1 MMKKSVSVSLIAA
14 GTFAA
19 VAALA
24 VGAGSATAETPAS
37 SDQPSVI
44 RDGRIGYVVTHRYWA
59 VHQTPEGKAECTRGY
74 NDGPREQFKQ
84 LFPEDGVKRKL
95 TDTQLMREARQWF
108 PDTSEEQFTFK
119 DAGGK
124 VSFGMDLDG
133 KVKDTDFVSP
143 DGAKGIDNQLFRAI
157 GCISN
162 YRAPEGTVYHFENEF
177 MRRYN
182 SNRFMIELSGVDSLV
197 NDNDVTV
204 TSYRGLD
211 PLITDA
217 TGASFIPGGTQRID
231 ARFGKEFISTFKGK
245 IVDGV
250 LTTEGSP
257 LVMPGSATFNTS
269 TLHHFKEARFQL
281 KLTPERAEGVIAG
294 YVDVEAFN
302 NHLNTS
308 WSTHHQSYGQLSA
321 PSLYRA
327 LRRLADGY
335 PDAKGQMTAIS
346 GALSVKLAQVYI
358 DHPPQQVA
366 APAAGTA
373 APTTQ
378 ASRE

>member
-1 MMKKSVSVSLIAA
+1 MTKSLYFKWVAA

-19 VAALA
+19 LGALA
-24 VGAGSATAETPAS
+24 IGAGTATAQSAGSDKPA
-37 SDQPSVI
+37 VI
-44 RDGRIGYVVTHRYWA
+44 RDGRIGYVLTHRYWA
-59 VHQTPEGKAECTRGY
+59 VHQSPEGKVECPAGY

-84 LFPEDGVKRKL
+84 LFPEDGVKRTL
-95 TDTQLMREARQWF
+95 IDTQIMREARQWF
-108 PDTSEEQFTFK
+108 PDTSKEPFNFK

-124 VSFGMDLDG
+124 VSYGMNLDG
-133 KVKDTDFVSP
+133 KVKDTDFTSP
-143 DGAKGIDNQLFRAI
+143 DGAKGVDNQLFRAI

-182 SNRFMIELSGVDSLV
+182 SNRFMVELSGVDSLV
-197 NDNDVTV
+197 NDDDVTV

-211 PLITDA
+211 ALLTDA

-231 ARFGKEFISTFKGK
+231 GRFGKEIISTFKGK

-257 LVMPGSATFNTS
+257 LVIPASATFNTS
-269 TLHHFKEARFQL
+269 TQHHFKEARFQL

-335 PDAKGQMTAIS
+335 PDPKTGQMTAIS
-346 GALSVKLAQVYI
+346 SAMSVKFVQVFI

-366 APAAGTA
+366 AGTTAPAA
-373 APTTQ
+373 TQ
-378 ASRE
+378 QSSR

>member
-1 MMKKSVSVSLIAA
+1 MMKISVSLSLIA

-24 VGAGSATAETPAS
+24 VGAGSAGAQNAATPNI
-37 SDQPSVI
+37 PSAV
-44 RDGRIGYVVTHRYWA
+44 RDGKIGYVLTHRYWA
-59 VHQTPEGKAECTRGY
+59 VYQTPEGKVECARGY

-84 LFPEDGVKRKL
+84 LFPDDGVKRTL
-95 TDTQLMREARQWF
+95 LDTQLMREARQWF
-108 PDTSEEQFTFK
+108 PDTSEEPFAFK
-119 DAGGK
+119 EAGGK

-133 KVKDTDFVSP
+133 KVKDTDFTSP
-143 DGAKGIDNQLFRAI
+143 DGAKGIDNQLYRAI

-182 SNRFMIELSGVDSLV
+182 SNRFLIELSGVDSLV
-197 NDNDVTV
+197 NDDDVTV
-204 TSYRGLD
+204 KSYRGLD
-211 PLITDA
+211 ALLTDA
-217 TGASFIPGGTQRID
+217 TGASFIAGGTQRID
-231 ARFGKEFISTFKGK
+231 GRFGKEIMSTFRGK

-250 LTTEGSP
+250 LTTDGSP
-257 LVMPGSATFNTS
+257 LVIPASATFGTS
-269 TLHHFKEARFQL
+269 TQHHFKTARFQL

-327 LRRLADGY
+327 MRRLADGY
-335 PDAKGQMTAIS
+335 PDPKTGQMTAIS
-346 GALSVKLAQVYI
+346 SAMSVKMVQVYVE
-358 DHPPQQVA
+358 HPPQQTVSA
-366 APAAGTA
+366 PGTVVPAAL
-373 APTTQ
+373 PSQ
-378 ASRE
+378 R

>member
-1 MMKKSVSVSLIAA
+1 MKSSISISLIAA

-24 VGAGSATAETPAS
+24 IGAGSATADTAAADKPN
-37 SDQPSVI
+37 VI
-44 RDGRIGYVVTHRYWA
+44 RDGRIGYVLTHRYWA
-59 VHQTPEGKAECTRGY
+59 VHQTPEGKVECTRGY

-84 LFPEDGVKRKL
+84 LFPDDGVKRTL
-95 TDTQLMREARQWF
+95 IDTQLMREARQWF
-108 PDTSEEQFTFK
+108 PNTSEEPFTFK
-119 DAGGK
+119 DAAGK

-133 KVKDTDFVSP
+133 KVKDSDFISP
-143 DGAKGIDNQLFRAI
+143 DGAKGVDNQLFRAI

-197 NDNDVTV
+197 NDDDVTV
-204 TSYRGLD
+204 NSYRGLD
-211 PLITDA
+211 ALITDA
-217 TGASFIPGGTQRID
+217 TGAAFIPGGTQRVD
-231 ARFGKEFISTFKGK
+231 ARFGKEIMSTFKGK

-257 LVMPGSATFNTS
+257 LIIPASATFGTS
-269 TLHHFKEARFQL
+269 TQHHFKQARFQL
-281 KLTPERAEGVIAG
+281 KLTAERAEGVIAG

-335 PDAKGQMTAIS
+335 PDDKGQMTAIS
-346 GALSVKLAQVYI
+346 SALSVKMVQIYVE
-358 DHPPQQVA
+358 HPPRQTVE
-366 APAAGTA
+366 APGM
-373 APTTQ
+373 APKSAQ
-378 ASRE
+378 ASQ

>member
-1 MMKKSVSVSLIAA
+1 MKDSVSSLIAA

-19 VAALA
+19 VGALA
-24 VGAGSATAETPAS
+24 TGAGYASAEEK
-37 SDQPSVI
+37 PSVI
-44 RDGRIGYVVTHRYWA
+44 QDGRIGYVLTHRYWA
-59 VHQTPEGKAECTRGY
+59 VHQTPEGKIECPRGY
-74 NDGPREQFKQ
+74 NDGPREQFAQ
-84 LFPEDGVKRKL
+84 LFPNDGSKRTL
-95 TDTQLMREARQWF
+95 VDTQIMREARQWF
-108 PDTSEEQFTFK
+108 PDVSEEGFAFK

-124 VSFGMDLDG
+124 ISFGMDLDG
-133 KVKDTDFVSP
+133 KVKDSDFTSP
-143 DGAKGIDNQLFRAI
+143 DGAKGIDNQLYRAI

-197 NDNDVTV
+197 NDDDVTV
-204 TSYRGLD
+204 QSYRGLD

-217 TGASFIPGGTQRID
+217 TGASFIPGGTQRVD
-231 ARFGKEFISTFKGK
+231 ARFGKEIQSTFKGK

-250 LTTEGSP
+250 LITEGSP
-257 LVMPGSATFNTS
+257 LIIPASATFGTS
-269 TLHHFKEARFQL
+269 TQHKFRHARFQL

-294 YVDVEAFN
+294 YVDVEHFN

-327 LRRLADGY
+327 MRRLADGY
-335 PDAKGQMTAIS
+335 PDPKTGEMTAIS
-346 GALSVKLAQVYI
+346 SAMSVKMVQVHIVRPAQQTV
-358 DHPPQQVA
+358 Q
-366 APAAGTA
+366 APATA
-373 APTTQ
+373 KTLAL
-378 ASRE
+378 ASQ

>member
-1 MMKKSVSVSLIAA
+1 MTNSASLKWVVA
-14 GTFAA
+14 GTCAA
-19 VAALA
+19 VSAL
-24 VGAGSATAETPAS
+24 VIGAGSATADTANA
-37 SDQPSVI
+37 DKPSVI

-59 VHQTPEGKAECTRGY
+59 VHQSPEGKVECPAGY

-84 LFPEDGVKRKL
+84 LFPEDGVKRTL
-95 TDTQLMREARQWF
+95 VDTQIMREARQWF
-108 PDTSEEQFTFK
+108 PDTSAEPFTFK

-124 VSFGMDLDG
+124 ISFGMNLDG
-133 KVKDTDFVSP
+133 KVKDTDFVDP
-143 DGAKGIDNQLFRAI
+143 DGAKGIDNQLYRAI

-197 NDNDVTV
+197 NDDAVTV
-204 TSYRGLD
+204 HTYRGLD
-211 PLITDA
+211 PLLTDA
-217 TGASFIPGGTQRID
+217 TGASFISGGTQRID
-231 ARFGKEFISTFKGK
+231 GRFGKEFMASFKGK

-257 LVMPGSATFNTS
+257 LVIPASATFNTS
-269 TLHHFKEARFQL
+269 TLHRFKEARFQL

-294 YVDVEAFN
+294 YVDVAAFN
-302 NHLNTS
+302 NHLNTT

-327 LRRLADGY
+327 IRRLADGY
-335 PDAKGQMTAIS
+335 PDANGQMTAIS
-346 GALSVKLAQVYI
+346 GALSVKMAQVYI
-358 DHPPQQVA
+358 ERPPQQVA
-366 APAAGTA
+366 DQSSGTSSA
-373 APTTQ
+373 STQ
-378 ASRE
+378 PSQ

>member
-1 MMKKSVSVSLIAA
+1 MKNTVSINLIAA

-24 VGAGSATAETPAS
+24 IGAGSATAE
-37 SDQPSVI
+37 DMPSVV
-44 RDGRIGYVVTHRYWA
+44 RDGRIGYVLTHRYWA
-59 VHQTPEGKAECTRGY
+59 VHQTPEGKVECTRGY
-74 NDGPREQFKQ
+74 NDGPREQFTQ
-84 LFPEDGVKRKL
+84 LFPNDGKKRTL
-95 TDTQLMREARQWF
+95 VDTQIMREARQWF
-108 PDTSEEQFTFK
+108 PDTSEEPFTFK

-124 VSFGMDLDG
+124 VSFGMNLDG
-133 KVKDTDFVSP
+133 KVKDSDFTSP

-182 SNRFMIELSGVDSLV
+182 SNRFLIELSGVDSLV
-197 NDNDVTV
+197 NDPDVTV
-204 TSYRGLD
+204 KSYRGLD
-211 PLITDA
+211 ALITDA
-217 TGASFIPGGTQRID
+217 TGAAFIPGGTQRVD
-231 ARFGKEFISTFKGK
+231 GRFGKEIMSTFKGK

-250 LTTEGSP
+250 LETEGSP
-257 LVMPGSATFNTS
+257 LIIPASATFGTS
-269 TLHHFKEARFQL
+269 TQHHFKQARFRL
-281 KLTPERAEGVIAG
+281 KLTAERAEGVIAG

-335 PDAKGQMTAIS
+335 PDAQTGQMSAIS
-346 GALSVKLAQVYI
+346 SAMGVKMVQVYVE
-358 DHPPQQVA
+358 HPPQQTVSAPAA
-366 APAAGTA
+366 APAS
-373 APTTQ
+373 
-378 ASRE
+378 ASSSR

>member
-1 MMKKSVSVSLIAA
+1 MKNVSISLFAA

-24 VGAGSATAETPAS
+24 VGAGSATADTPAS

-59 VHQTPEGKAECTRGY
+59 VHQTPEGKVECTRGY

-84 LFPEDGVKRKL
+84 LFPEDGVKRTL
-95 TDTQLMREARQWF
+95 IDTQLMREGRQWF
-108 PDTSEEQFTFK
+108 PDTSEEVFTFK
-119 DAGGK
+119 EAGGK

-133 KVKDTDFVSP
+133 KVKDNDFVSP

-182 SNRFMIELSGVDSLV
+182 SNRFMIELSGVDNLV
-197 NDNDVTV
+197 NDADVTV
-204 TSYRGLD
+204 TTYRGLD

-217 TGASFIPGGTQRID
+217 TGAAFIPGGTQRID
-231 ARFGKEFISTFKGK
+231 ARFGKEFISSFKGK

-250 LTTEGSP
+250 LTTEGAP

-269 TLHHFKEARFQL
+269 TLHHFKQARFQL

-335 PDAKGQMTAIS
+335 PDEKGQMTAIS
-346 GALSVKLAQVYI
+346 SALSVKLAQVYI
-358 DHPPQQVA
+358 EHPPQQVA
-366 APAAGTA
+366 GSAPGTTSA
-373 APTTQ
+373 TPQ

>member
-1 MMKKSVSVSLIAA
+1 MKTVSVSLIAA

-24 VGAGSATAETPAS
+24 IGAASATAETAAS
-37 SDQPSVI
+37 DTSFV
-44 RDGRIGYVVTHRYWA
+44 RDGRIGYVLTHRYWA
-59 VHQTPEGKAECTRGY
+59 VYQTPEGKVECARGY

-84 LFPEDGVKRKL
+84 LFPDDGVKRTL
-95 TDTQLMREARQWF
+95 LDTQLMREARQWF
-108 PDTSEEQFTFK
+108 PDTSEEPFAFK

-133 KVKDTDFVSP
+133 KVKDTDFTSP
-143 DGAKGIDNQLFRAI
+143 DGAKGIDNQLYRAI

-177 MRRYN
+177 MRRYD
-182 SNRFMIELSGVDSLV
+182 SNRFLIELSGVDSLV
-197 NDNDVTV
+197 NDDDVTV
-204 TSYRGLD
+204 QSYRGRDAL
-211 PLITDA
+211 LTDA
-217 TGASFIPGGTQRID
+217 TGASFIAGGTQRID
-231 ARFGKEFISTFKGK
+231 ARFGKEIMSTFKGK

-257 LVMPGSATFNTS
+257 LIIPASATFGTS
-269 TLHHFKEARFQL
+269 TQHHFKTARFQL

-327 LRRLADGY
+327 MRRLADGY
-335 PDAKGQMTAIS
+335 PDPKTGQMTAIS
-346 GALSVKLAQVYI
+346 SAMSVKMVQVYV
-358 DHPPQQVA
+358 DHPAQQTVS
-366 APAAGTA
+366 APAAVAPA
-373 APTTQ
+373 ALPSQ
-378 ASRE
+378 R